1 MQASSPSSDGTLTL
15 DLIQEE
21 DGCDAF
27 RVSVEKAAS
36 RLGPAGFVCSGKS
49 HSLPREA
56 AAAAAAWEPPPGE
69 QLAAAVRNRCAS
81 ADLILMHPDNDPPA
95 WRSPTATP
103 VSRLQEMISQKL
115 EATERLLTEVRG
127 RKEAGP
133 GGGAPAEAEGL
144 LTEAL
149 AAWKQAQEVLLEVTE
164 LRELYQQLEAE
175 RCEQNQT
182 FR

>member
-56 AAAAAAWEPPPGE
+56 AAAAAAAWEPPPS
-69 QLAAAVRNRCAS
+69 LPALKNRCAS
-81 ADLILMHPDNDPPA
+81 ADLILMHADNDPPA

-103 VSRLQEMISQKL
+103 VSRLQELIGQKL

-149 AAWKQAQEVLLEVTE
+149 AAWNQAQEVLLEVTE

-175 RCEQNQT
+175 ACEQNQT